1 MADQIKKRNISVWM
15 FPEGTRSRGR
25 GMLPFKTGA
34 FHAAMAAG
42 VPVVPVCVSTTQGRI
57 KLNRWN
63 NGVVIV
69 EMLPPVDT
77 SKYTR
82 EQVRELAEDCRQM
95 MIKRIAELDKEVI
108 EMEKQK
114 GRKDA

>member
-1 MADQIKKRNISVWM
+1 M
-15 FPEGTRSRGR
+15 
-25 GMLPFKTGA
+25 
-34 FHAAMAAG
+34 
-42 VPVVPVCVSTTQGRI
+42 
-57 KLNRWN
+57 
-63 NGVVIV
+63 VIV